1 MLLDQLRHDQ
11 LTSQLAASVALA
23 AAQDPAEDTVW
34 IRHVP
39 WAASYRSAEE

>member
-1 MLLDQLRHDQ
+1 MLLDRSVMINSLVS
-11 LTSQLAASVALA
+11 SQRWLSPPR
-23 AAQDPAEDTVW
+23 DPAEDTVW